1 MFTVVRNSVAD
12 IPTSH
17 DSFIKG
23 KPVAKAPRFD
33 MMITRL
39 KEDQRKMNASQTR
52 FDTKARDAIIKS
64 YFETVDNKIGR
75 RDMTPN
81 KYSTIRYEGPPMID
95 TKQFKQTFLKGQKEA
110 LYYDDP
116 NLPKAST
123 YQQHLKGLQIENE
136 DFIAKI
142 LDNGRVSCAGN
153 AMPDP
158 AMMTHSNMKFET
170 FEQDRLNMSRRMFQ
184 STGMGTLSP
193 QSRKNALGHSA
204 KKSMW

>member
-52 FDTKARDAIIKS
+52 FDTKARDARIKS

-81 KYSTIRYEGPPMID
+81 KYSTIKYEGPPMID

-116 NLPKAST
+116 NLPKNST

-158 AMMTHSNMKFET
+158 AMMTSTNMKFET
-170 FEQDRLNMSRRMFQ
+170 FEQDRLNMSRRMF
-184 STGMGTLSP
+184 
-193 QSRKNALGHSA
+193 
-204 KKSMW
+204 